1 MDWKKERDALIAQ
14 TFAFVQSVT
23 GRIEETARLEGALA
37 PAAPLRP
44 PPDVRDA
51 PIEAAPFEAGPFEP
65 MPFEPMPVEPMPVEP
80 MPFEPVP
87 VEPVS
92 ADSAAADPVAQIET
106 PHSATPLPAVIHNDM
121 KDEIQARINSFR
133 AHQDRFNRERAEYF
147 SATLQRLRATIEAPL
162 PRAGQIDQP
171 HVPLSRRSSSRPATN
186 VSETL
191 GGSRPSGN
199 ARGPS

>member
-23 GRIEETARLEGALA
+23 GRIEETARLEAALA
-37 PAAPLRP
+37 PAPPLGP
-44 PPDVRDA
+44 PPDGRDA
-51 PIEAAPFEAGPFEP
+51 PMEAAPLEA
-65 MPFEPMPVEPMPVEP
+65 

-87 VEPVS
+87 
-92 ADSAAADPVAQIET
+92 ADTAAADPVAQIET
-106 PHSATPLPAVIHNDM
+106 PTSAALLPPVVQSDV

-162 PRAGQIDQP
+162 PRVGQIDQP
-171 HVPLSRRSSSRPATN
+171 PEPLS
-186 VSETL
+186 
-191 GGSRPSGN
+191 
-199 ARGPS
+199 